1 MRVVTESGPGVL
13 DFISK
18 CGEKPLVTFKARHGL
33 L

>member
-1 MRVVTESGPGVL
+1 MVTQSGPGVL

-18 CGEKPLVTFKARHGL
+18 CDEKPLVTFKARNGL